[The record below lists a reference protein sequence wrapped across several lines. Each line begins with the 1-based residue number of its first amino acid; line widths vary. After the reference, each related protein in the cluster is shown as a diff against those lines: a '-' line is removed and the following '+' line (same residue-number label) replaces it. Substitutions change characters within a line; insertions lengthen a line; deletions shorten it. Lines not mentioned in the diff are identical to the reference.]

1 MVILGAPATPHP
13 WHPHHQGLSK
23 FFSIF
28 NSSPSFPHKFYS
40 VHAQCPSSHPHHRGL
55 IVVLVISHH
64 RGLSTFTIFS
74 SQFLVFTIKVCQNWI
89 SESSRPYP
97 YTHLF
102 NAPILRVPL
111 LEHPFVQFSVENSI
125 FVTRFSLI
133 YRIHPFM
140 PTNILLTPSSQQNVW
155 RAERARHLGE
165 NLQTFSVGSF
175 SNQRHPQLN
184 RCEALPRRNRTWKMK
199 TQLQTSL

>member
-1 MVILGAPATPHP
+1 MPIFTPTPSRFDCRFSHFTPSRFVNVHHLFLTILSL
-13 WHPHHQGLSK
+13 HHQGLS
-23 FFSIF
+23 
-28 NSSPSFPHKFYS
+28 
-40 VHAQCPSSHPHHRGL
+40 
-55 IVVLVISHH
+55 
-64 RGLSTFTIFS
+64 
-74 SQFLVFTIKVCQNWI
+74 NWI

-125 FVTRFSLI
+125 FVTRFSPI
-133 YRIHPFM
+133 YRIHPFK
-140 PTNILLTPSSQQNVW
+140 PTNILLIPSSQQNVW
-155 RAERARHLGE
+155 RAERARHLGG

-184 RCEALPRRNRTWKMK
+184 WCEALLRRNRTWKMK
-199 TQLQTSL
+199 TQLQTWL